1 MCRPVTEIL
10 ASFSS
15 LWAAEDYTHAHKRIV
30 NIMKMYIE
38 RNNKHVE
45 LIRFREQWRLYF
57 HWKLLSGNTVSG
69 LPCWKLVSL
78 LSGTSRHYSMCWVRP
93 MFRVMTT
100 SVPAISGHNQF
111 GTYSLRDIPNS
122 EHTHFGTCHIGTSII
137 RECGKSVQATIRLYF
152 VTIHAVYN
160 CLGRIATASERTAS
174 IIATS

>member
-1 MCRPVTEIL
+1 MATLFPLETFKWEYSFGTPVLEIG
-10 ASFSS
+10 
-15 LWAAEDYTHAHKRIV
+15 
-30 NIMKMYIE
+30 
-38 RNNKHVE
+38 
-45 LIRFREQWRLYF
+45 LIAIRDESPL
-57 HWKLLSGNTVSG
+57 
-69 LPCWKLVSL
+69 
-78 LSGTSRHYSMCWVRP
+78 YSMCWVRP

-152 VTIHAVYN
+152 VTIHAIYN
-160 CLGRIATASERTAS
+160 CLSRIATASERTAS